1 MPDTQPIWND
11 LRDNSNRDKVF
22 GECELLAENLISS
35 RILIYCNGF
44 KSRQ

>member
-1 MPDTQPIWND
+1 VPDTQLHWDD
-11 LRDNSNRDKVF
+11 LRENFYQNKVF
-22 GECELLAENLISS
+22 GECELLAENLISI